1 MTNNIN
7 HINHIT
13 PIIVLSDGQTYET
26 IDAVSSAF
34 IMFPTEA
41 SLDKVLSG
49 EIDAATAEV
58 VRPDIILDLEQLKQ
72 MMSDHDE
79 INVLRKAGYFQDGA
93 DALSLL
99 AAVDS
104 LSLDLGSAW
113 AKAEAEGKAAEEMSK
128 RIAELESKIGTL
140 ESRIRSMGGSV

>member
-1 MTNNIN
+1 MTNNNIN
-7 HINHIT
+7 DIT
-13 PIIVLSDGQTYET
+13 PIIVLSDGET
-26 IDAVSSAF
+26 FDTITDAPRQPF

-49 EIDAATAEV
+49 EIDAVDAEV
-58 VRPDIILDLEQLKQ
+58 VRPDIILDLEQIKQ

-79 INVLRKAGYFQDGA
+79 INVLRKAGYFQDGD

-104 LSLDLGSAW
+104 LNLDLGSAQ
-113 AKAEAEGKAAEEMSK
+113 AKAEAEGKTAEEMFK

>member
-7 HINHIT
+7 DIT
-13 PIIVLSDGQTYET
+13 PIIVLSDGETYET
-26 IDAVSSAF
+26 IEPGAGVL

-41 SLDKVLSG
+41 SLDKVHSG
-49 EIDAATAEV
+49 EIDAADAEV

-79 INVLRKAGYFQDGA
+79 IEVLRKAGYFQDGD

-113 AKAEAEGKAAEEMSK
+113 AKAAAEGAAAEEMSK
-128 RIAELESKIGTL
+128 RIAELESKIVAL

>member
-1 MTNNIN
+1 MTNNNIN
-7 HINHIT
+7 DIT
-13 PIIVLSDGQTYET
+13 PIIVLSDGQTFET
-26 IDAVSSAF
+26 IEPGAGVL

-41 SLDKVLSG
+41 SLDKVLSD
-49 EIDAATAEV
+49 EIDAVDAEV
-58 VRPDIILDLEQLKQ
+58 VRPDIILDLAQLKQ

-79 INVLRKAGYFQDGA
+79 IKVLRKAGYFQDGD

-99 AAVDS
+99 ASVDS

-113 AKAEAEGKAAEEMSK
+113 AKAEAEGKAAEEMFK
-128 RIAELESKIGTL
+128 RIAELESKIVAL